1 MKKKIMNRLK
11 QVVVCIILL
20 TIQTV
25 NAIAQET
32 YSISKQKD
40 RLYQYSG
47 SWVSSINASTDSID
61 KFPNL
66 RMINTAKLGKQSL
79 QVEVQQYRNGKYHP
93 ILVELIGYDHKTDRI
108 FAAGHNESGEFF
120 TGTGAF
126 SSENTWFMQDSD
138 LNGKKTMSVKFDFLN
153 CTEVM
158 VEGFDNSNKS
168 LWKTRYIK
176 ANSKAKNIGIQLVSV
191 HDEMLKDPIGTLKFL
206 GRMGYA
212 FVETFVY
219 DKGLFY
225 GMSPTLFKEEVEK
238 VGMKFLGSMTFH
250 DLPLEGK
257 WDESLKWW
265 EKCIIDHKKAGV
277 AYLSTSNNQ
286 IKGIKTIGE
295 LQSFC
300 DYYNAIGKLCAD
312 NGLQFVFH
320 NHADEFLFVDG
331 VRVYD
336 YFLQNTDPE
345 FVFFQTDFYW
355 MYIAGVNPID
365 YFKKYPKR
373 FISWHVK
380 DYQELGESGKI
391 NFAEIFEYQDKI
403 ALKYILAEVEDYN
416 FPPLYSVNLAWDY
429 INTYYQN
436 NK

>member
-1 MKKKIMNRLK
+1 MKKKIMDKWK
-11 QVVVCIILL
+11 QVVVCLILL
-20 TIQTV
+20 TIQSV
-25 NAIAQET
+25 NAIAQNS
-32 YSISKQKD
+32 YSISEQQD
-40 RLYQYSG
+40 RLYQYAG
-47 SWVSSINASTDSID
+47 TWVSSINADTDSIA
-61 KFPNL
+61 KHPNL
-66 RMINTAKLGKQSL
+66 RMINTPKLGKQSL
-79 QVEVQQYRNGKYHP
+79 QVEVQQYRNGKYYP
-93 ILVELIGYDHKTDRI
+93 ILVELIGYDHKTDKI

-126 SSENTWFMQDSD
+126 SSENKWFMQDSD
-138 LNGKKTMSVKFDFLN
+138 LNGKKTMSVTFDFLN

-158 VEGFDNSNKS
+158 VEGFDNANKS
-168 LWKTRYIK
+168 LWKTRYVK

-191 HDEMLKDPIGTLKFL
+191 HDEMQKDPIGTLKLL

-219 DKGLFY
+219 DNGLFY

-238 VGMKFLGSMTFH
+238 AGMKFLGSMTFH
-250 DLPLEGK
+250 NLPLKGK
-257 WDESLKWW
+257 WNESLKWW
-265 EKCIIDHKKAGV
+265 GKCISDHKKAGV

-286 IKGIKTIGE
+286 IKGIKTIAD
-295 LQSFC
+295 LQNFC

-336 YFLQNTDPE
+336 YFLQHTDPDL
-345 FVFFQTDFYW
+345 VFFQTDFYW
-355 MYIAGVNPID
+355 MNRGGANPVD
-365 YFKKYPKR
+365 YFKKYPNR

-380 DYQELGESGKI
+380 DDKELGESGKI
-391 NFAEIFEYQDKI
+391 NFDEIFEYQNKI

-416 FPPLYSVNLAWDY
+416 FPPLYSVSLAWDY

-436 NK
+436 KK